1 MRTIE
6 VHYVAW
12 CDIDLVLMVAGSSQ
26 PDVCHRAIGHIGSVS
41 KGAEKSR
48 LCEAACEAMG
58 MPSGSMAFD
67 MAVVHP
73 PWARCWPRR
82 HPTSGLARIWS
93 RH

>member
-1 MRTIE
+1 MAWWRGI
-6 VHYVAW
+6 VAIMAGGSW
-12 CDIDLVLMVAGSSQ
+12 RPSWHPPHIAAMVIGDIG
-26 PDVCHRAIGHIGSVS
+26 RVS

-48 LCEAACEAMG
+48 LCDAASEAMG

-82 HPTSGLARIWS
+82 HSTSGLAQIWS
-93 RH
+93 HH